1 MVDQL
6 SEVVP
11 VSDMGTQSA
20 YAVLDDGLTSTDP
33 IGHYDSSLWAKNITG
48 KVHLLSA
55 VPSSNHFTQLYFA
68 DPRTFGINLN
78 VKFDAPA
85 E

>member
-1 MVDQL
+1 VRWSGL
-6 SEVVP
+6 RY
-11 VSDMGTQSA
+11 GTQLA
-20 YAVLDDGLTSTDP
+20 YTILSGGLTYTDP
-33 IGHYDSSLWAKNITG
+33 IGHYGISLWAKNITG

-55 VPSSNHFTQLYFA
+55 VPSTNDFTQLYFA
-68 DPRTFGINLN
+68 DLRTFGINLN

>member
-1 MVDQL
+1 ML
-6 SEVVP
+6 S
-11 VSDMGTQSA
+11 G
-20 YAVLDDGLTSTDP
+20 GLTYTDP
-33 IGHYDSSLWAKNITG
+33 IGHYGISLWAKIITG
-48 KVHLLSA
+48 NIHLLSV
-55 VPSSNHFTQLYFA
+55 VPSPNHSTQLYFV